1 MSNPPLQLSRGTA
14 AYRAVIL
21 ALFLAG
27 FASFSLLYCVQPMLP
42 ELAHSFL
49 LRPSESSFAL
59 SFSTLALA
67 FGLLITG
74 FISDALGRK
83 PIMVCSL
90 LGASILTILSSFIP
104 SWWFFLLS
112 RIAIGLSVSGVAA
125 VAMTYVAEEVRPV
138 DIGFSMGLYIS
149 GTAIGGMSGRLMSG
163 VLLEYISW
171 HHVILFLGIL
181 NLAMS
186 ILFYYLLP
194 DSRFFQA
201 TAFSL
206 KKLGKGFQLHLKN
219 PQLCI
224 LFAQAFILM
233 GCFVT
238 VYNYLNYYLLQ
249 PPFNVAQST
258 LGLLAAAYLA
268 GIYSS
273 PRAAAWAQRF
283 GRKHLLIFML
293 CSMLIALWF
302 MASVHQFWILCIGLV
317 MFTFAFFAAHSTAS
331 SWVSQTAKSQRA
343 VAASLYLFSYYFG
356 SSFLGSSGGLVWE
369 SYGWFGLSLALS
381 LVLCLGIVLAT
392 RLHDIRD

>member
-1 MSNPPLQLSRGTA
+1 MSNLPLQLSRGSA
-14 AYRAVIL
+14 AYQAVIF

-42 ELAHSFL
+42 ELAITFL

-74 FISDALGRK
+74 FFSDAIGRK
-83 PIMVCSL
+83 PIMVWSL
-90 LGASILTILSSFIP
+90 LSASILTILSSFIP

-112 RIAIGLSVSGVAA
+112 RIAIGLSVSGIAA
-125 VAMTYVAEEVRPV
+125 VAMTYVAEEIRSI

-181 NLAMS
+181 NLVIS

-194 DSRFFQA
+194 NSKFFQA

-206 KKLGKGFQLHLKN
+206 QKLGKGFQLHLKN

-238 VYNYLNYYLLQ
+238 VYNYLNYYLLS

-258 LGLLAAAYLA
+258 LGLLAIAYLA

-273 PRAAAWAQRF
+273 PRAASWSQHF
-283 GRKHLLIFML
+283 GLKHLLIFML
-293 CSMLIALWF
+293 CSMLIALWL
-302 MASVHQFWILCIGLV
+302 MTSVHQFWILFIGLII
-317 MFTFAFFAAHSTAS
+317 FTFAFFAAHSTAS

-343 VAASLYLFSYYFG
+343 VAASLYLFSYY
-356 SSFLGSSGGLVWE
+356 LGSSILGSGSGLIWE
-369 SYGWFGLSLALS
+369 NYGWFGLSLAIS
-381 LVLCLGIVLAT
+381 FILCLGIWLAT
-392 RLHDIRD
+392 RLHDLRD